1 MATYASYKTLTS
13 ENFVD
18 GSITASK
25 LGAGAGHQYY
35 TKWIYNERGQRCHHC
50 ADAGD
55 CCEQANGKCCYWTV
69 HQMLT
74 KLHLKFGQ
82 VVEQVAAEHAVTVV
96 NTQLVDRVE
105 TTLLKQLPLHQVVHL
120 QYVLVVHGL
129 VVSHIVAYQV
139 WDVALTLTDITYLTS
154 V

>member
-1 MATYASYKTLTS
+1 VLVQVI
-13 ENFVD
+13 NIIQN
-18 GSITASK
+18 GSITNVDKDVITVQTQVTVVNKQMENVAI
-25 LGAGAGHQYY
+25 GQY
-35 TKWIYNERGQRCHHC
+35 Q
-50 ADAGD
+50 
-55 CCEQANGKCCYWTV
+55 
-69 HQMLT
+69 QMLT

-105 TTLLKQLPLHQVVHL
+105 TTLLKQLPLHQVVHI

-129 VVSHIVAYQV
+129 VVSHILAYQV